1 MNNEIN
7 NQVVTEPVTEVPV
20 QQPVKGKGIPK
31 IKLNT
36 KIKLDT
42 KNKKIVTIGLGVFIV
57 LFAVVLFISS
67 KNSTL
72 NMLGTQEEEII
83 KVNTG
88 VQWGNLY
95 AEFMQKEMIDIA
107 TYDVSLVDLNNDET
121 PEMLVEYVDAEE
133 KDDLKIFYINE
144 GEVFTTKVF
153 RTYSLHLLYS
163 VETKDVGWY
172 IYISSNEKYGGSSP
186 TSSI

>member
-20 QQPVKGKGIPK
+20 QQPVKAKGIPK

-72 NMLGTQEEEII
+72 C
-83 KVNTG
+83 
-88 VQWGNLY
+88 
-95 AEFMQKEMIDIA
+95 
-107 TYDVSLVDLNNDET
+107 
-121 PEMLVEYVDAEE
+121 
-133 KDDLKIFYINE
+133 
-144 GEVFTTKVF
+144 
-153 RTYSLHLLYS
+153 
-163 VETKDVGWY
+163 
-172 IYISSNEKYGGSSP
+172 
-186 TSSI
+186 